1 MNISKCDNCGA
12 ENELLILN
20 CAYCGNSLIHEDNIE
35 KESDELENLVQEC
48 SSWIGKYEGIVS
60 SIGSLNNAKQLDS
73 MSATPIFGS
82 FMSNSL
88 GSNSISYSEI
98 LRKVHHY
105 LDLLEIKSSN
115 SSVLR
120 EKVGHFKK
128 RYERAKFQEK
138 KTNQKKVRLIIGLVL
153 TLVVFIVFC
162 FIMANI

>member
-1 MNISKCDNCGA
+1 MKSTECDNCGA
-12 ENELLILN
+12 ENELLISN
-20 CAYCGNSLIHEDNIE
+20 CAYCGNSLIHEKYIE
-35 KESDELENLVQEC
+35 RESDELEELVQEC

-73 MSATPIFGS
+73 LSATPIFGS
-82 FMSNSL
+82 LMSNSL

-120 EKVGHFKK
+120 EKVEQFKK
-128 RYERAKFQEK
+128 RFERAKLQEK
-138 KTNQKKVRLIIGLVL
+138 KTNQNKVRLIIGLVL
-153 TLVVFIVFC
+153 TLVVIIVFC
-162 FIMANI
+162 LIMANI

>member
-1 MNISKCDNCGA
+1 MNITKCDNCGA
-12 ENELLILN
+12 DNELLISN

-35 KESDELENLVQEC
+35 KESDELEELVQEC

-82 FMSNSL
+82 LMSNSF
-88 GSNSISYSEI
+88 GSNSISYSKI

-115 SSVLR
+115 SSVIYNFLR
-120 EKVGHFKK
+120 YPH
-128 RYERAKFQEK
+128 
-138 KTNQKKVRLIIGLVL
+138 
-153 TLVVFIVFC
+153 VFFLKHLKSY
-162 FIMANI
+162 FSPNIPRHKQQ